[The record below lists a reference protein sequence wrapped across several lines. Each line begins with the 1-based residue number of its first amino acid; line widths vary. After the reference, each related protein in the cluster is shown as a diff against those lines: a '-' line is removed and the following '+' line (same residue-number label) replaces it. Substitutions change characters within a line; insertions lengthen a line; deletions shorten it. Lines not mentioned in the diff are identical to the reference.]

1 LSSTSSFACAE
12 NKNDKDNLYGSSVV
26 VAVGATFHDRL
37 QRKRIVVVDDEDDVN
52 VTLRLVLEEQF
63 SVDVFNDSIA
73 ALDNFTP
80 GLYDLLLLDIRMPKM
95 DGLVLCNRLRN
106 IDAKTK
112 VCSIT
117 AGEMLFEYAKR
128 AFPGCTVLK
137 KPIDN
142 YDLIREVTNTINA

>member
-1 LSSTSSFACAE
+1 LSSTSSFAYPE

-26 VAVGATFHDRL
+26 VAVGATFHDRR
-37 QRKRIVVVDDEDDVN
+37 QRKRIMVVDDEDDVN

-106 IDAKTK
+106 VDTKTK
-112 VCSIT
+112 VCFIT

-128 AFPGCTVLK
+128 AFRLHRTQ
-137 KPIDN
+137 
-142 YDLIREVTNTINA
+142 EAH